1 MNFTNYLQQIQTNLE
16 KGSERTHYPT
26 LKDLIDNGI
35 LGIKSTVEETGNQAG
50 IPDFTVR
57 KNNQLLGYIEAKKIG
72 ENLDKIEKTEQLQR
86 YLESSIG
93 ENLILTN
100 YLQFHWYLDGK
111 LQLKTTLATIE
122 NNQIIPVTDISTTV
136 ELINAF
142 FNKQEKT
149 INNYYELAREM
160 ASVTKTIRYS
170 INEALK
176 TEEQTGE
183 LTQLKLLFQDL
194 LLPDLD
200 NDNFADMYAQTIA
213 YGLFTTRVGHCETKT
228 NHQFNRQNAGIY
240 ISDKIPFLQGLFTTV
255 ISTNIISKINWTID
269 ILIEVLAKVEMVN
282 ILQNFG
288 QETRKQD

>member
-1 MNFTNYLQQIQTNLE
+1 
-16 KGSERTHYPT
+16 
-26 LKDLIDNGI
+26 
-35 LGIKSTVEETGNQAG
+35 
-50 IPDFTVR
+50 
-57 KNNQLLGYIEAKKIG
+57 
-72 ENLDKIEKTEQLQR
+72 
-86 YLESSIG
+86 
-93 ENLILTN
+93 
-100 YLQFHWYLDGK
+100 WYLDGK
-111 LQLKTTLATIE
+111 LQLKTTLATIK

-149 INNYYELAREM
+149 INNYYEFAQEM

-213 YGLFTTRVGHCETKT
+213 YGLFTARVGHCETKT

-255 ISTNIISKINWTID
+255 ISTNIISKINWTSD
-269 ILIEVLAKVEMVN
+269 ILIEVLAKVDMVN

-288 QETRKQD
+288 QETRKQDPIVHFYETFLAAYEASLRKSRGVYYTPEP

>member
-160 ASVTKTIRYS
+160 A
-170 INEALK
+170 
-176 TEEQTGE
+176 
-183 LTQLKLLFQDL
+183 
-194 LLPDLD
+194 
-200 NDNFADMYAQTIA
+200 
-213 YGLFTTRVGHCETKT
+213 
-228 NHQFNRQNAGIY
+228 
-240 ISDKIPFLQGLFTTV
+240 
-255 ISTNIISKINWTID
+255 
-269 ILIEVLAKVEMVN
+269 
-282 ILQNFG
+282 
-288 QETRKQD
+288 